1 MTNLKEIEKVA
12 NEYGNDLAKVKK
24 AIKAVQSARCIL
36 KKNKFTANYDEKMNE
51 LLRRQQVLCEVRS
64 MLEPKKKTVTTFE
77 QSDVDK
83 LDYDETVK
91 ALRSIQSKKTHTKYL
106 ESNAGGEPGANDEY
120 RAACKI
126 EQMLLEHK
134 AKLQPVEATAV
145 RKTDV
150 AAVIDEIENQNLSQE
165 RIAELLKKLL

>member
-12 NEYGNDLAKVKK
+12 NEYNNDIELVKK
-24 AIKAVQSARCIL
+24 ALKAVQSARCIL
-36 KKNKFTANYDEKMNE
+36 KKNKFQANYEQKMDE
-51 LLRRQQVLCEVRS
+51 LLKRQQVLVEVRS
-64 MLEPKKKTVTTFE
+64 LLQPKKKTVTTFE
-77 QSDVDK
+77 QADVDQ

-134 AKLQPVEATAV
+134 AKLQPVDATAV
-145 RKTDV
+145 RKTEV
-150 AAVIDEIENQNLSQE
+150 AAVLEEIEGQNLSQE
-165 RIAELLKKLL
+165 RIVELLKGLL